1 MEYPAHCINSPA
13 YGSKSE
19 DKITTAQGGGPQI
32 LSAFVK
38 QTTYQPL
45 AHGNF
50 AHPRLS
56 SHSGELFWKDQQ
68 SSARVARENTTQYFL
83 GS

>member
-1 MEYPAHCINSPA
+1 MTPNWQSPAYALVAQSWLPCCVANSASASESSALTMEYPAHCINSPA

-38 QTTYQPL
+38 
-45 AHGNF
+45 
-50 AHPRLS
+50 
-56 SHSGELFWKDQQ
+56 
-68 SSARVARENTTQYFL
+68 
-83 GS
+83 